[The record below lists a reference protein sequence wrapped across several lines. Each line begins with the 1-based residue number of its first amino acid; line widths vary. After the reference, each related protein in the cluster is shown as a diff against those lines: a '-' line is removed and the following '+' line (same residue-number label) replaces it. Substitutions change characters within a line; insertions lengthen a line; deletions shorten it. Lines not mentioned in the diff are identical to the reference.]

1 MILKRMK
8 TLSTLK
14 ECHLPRVVPILRS
27 FDETLARAFYITF
40 LGGHE
45 AFSHRFDDDA
55 PLYLGVE
62 IESAELH
69 LSEHF
74 GDATP
79 GSAVRIGL
87 NDLTGFHQALSAR
100 PYRFARPSIENH
112 PWGDQLSINDPFG
125 NRLIFFQTAQSEKA
139 KT

>member
-1 MILKRMK
+1 
-8 TLSTLK
+8 LSSLK
-14 ECHLPRVVPILRS
+14 EHRLPRVIPILRS
-27 FDETLARAFYITF
+27 FDETLARSFYVTF
-40 LGGHE
+40 LGGRE
-45 AFSHRFDDDA
+45 TFSHRFDDDA
-55 PLYLGVE
+55 PLYLGIE

-87 NDLTGFHQALSAR
+87 NDLTGFHRALSAR
-100 PYRFARPSIENH
+100 PYRFARPAIENQ

-125 NRLIFFQTAQSEKA
+125 NRLIFFQTAQTTEA
-139 KT
+139 ET